1 MLGKMEGRR
10 RSGQQRMRWLDGIT
24 NSMNMSLNEFQAIG
38 KPGALLF
45 MGLQRAGHDLG
56 TEQQQQ
62 GSSARGLLQAG
73 ILEWVAISLSRS
85 LPNSGIEPRSL
96 ALQADS
102 LLSEPP
108 GKALCK
114 FITFQIHVC
123 NTIIF
128 FNSVLRTVKPTEVNY

>member
-1 MLGKMEGRR
+1 M
-10 RSGQQRMRWLDGIT
+10 DGIT
-24 NSMNMSLNEFQAIG
+24 DSMNMSLNKLQAIG
-38 KPGALLF
+38 KPDTLPF
-45 MGLQRAGHDLG
+45 MGLQRTGHDLA
-56 TEQQQQ
+56 TEKQQQ

-73 ILEWVAISLSRS
+73 ILEWVAISFSRG
-85 LPNSGIEPRSL
+85 LPNSGIKPRSL

-102 LLSEPP
+102 LLSEPR

-128 FNSVLRTVKPTEVNY
+128 FLIVY